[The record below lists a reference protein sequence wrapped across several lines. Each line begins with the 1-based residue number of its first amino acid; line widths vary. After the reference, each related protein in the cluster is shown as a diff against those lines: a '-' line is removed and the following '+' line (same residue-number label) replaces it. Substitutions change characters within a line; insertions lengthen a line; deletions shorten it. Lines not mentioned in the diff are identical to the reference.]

1 MSTNI
6 YICIY
11 SYPNNQKLT
20 LGINVAY
27 LFFDFELLIRKAV
40 YLTNQASIH
49 FDWKNVSVRYI
60 IFHVFVN
67 KDNLLK
73 FWFGSLKL
81 GILGQYVEFLLK
93 KLSFDI

>member
-1 MSTNI
+1 MLCQQI
-6 YICIY
+6 YIY
-11 SYPNNQKLT
+11 NPNNQKLT

-60 IFHVFVN
+60 IFHVFV
-67 KDNLLK
+67 
-73 FWFGSLKL
+73 S
-81 GILGQYVEFLLK
+81 FLPL
-93 KLSFDI
+93 